1 MLARPERRRYHFST
15 RAHNDSRAPIRVLA
29 ADDEEPILSML
40 SVILK
45 EQGYEFFPAR
55 SGPECIA
62 LAVQTKPDVILLDV
76 HMPGMDGFE
85 AALALSANEET
96 SSIPIIM
103 VTGLSTS
110 ADRVR
115 GLKAGAVDFLA
126 KPVESAM
133 LIAKVSSLA
142 RLKVYNDEMKRRH
155 ASLRTELAGRGEQL
169 QAALEAFARFI
180 PQEFL
185 RALGKTNI
193 VDVKLGDQVQLD
205 MAILF
210 SDIRSFTALSEK
222 MTPEQNFSFLNS
234 YLSRMNPFIWENGGF
249 IDKYIGDAIMALFPV
264 RPDDAIAAAV
274 AMHRKLITYNAD
286 RAKTGYVPISI
297 GIGVNLGTLMLGTVG
312 EHERMDGSV
321 ISDAVNLCSRLET
334 LTRVYG
340 SGILT
345 TGRTL
350 KALSSPGRVSSRF
363 IDRVRVRGR
372 REAVLVFEVLDGETD
387 EQRRLRLSYRSEMAH
402 AQRLY
407 FSRDFT
413 EAHGTFA
420 ALRRGNPGDP
430 VLEIY
435 QARCE
440 RLLKEQVPDAW
451 EGVEEIEV
459 R

>member
-1 MLARPERRRYHFST
+1 
-15 RAHNDSRAPIRVLA
+15 
-29 ADDEEPILSML
+29 ML

-62 LAVQTKPDVILLDV
+62 LAMQIKPDVILLDV

-85 AALALSANEET
+85 AALALSGNEET

-142 RLKVYNDEMKRRH
+142 RLKVYNDDMKRRH

-249 IDKYIGDAIMALFPV
+249 IDKYIGDAIMALFPKGSGSALSA
-264 RPDDAIAAAV
+264 AIA
-274 AMHRKLITYNAD
+274 MLSHIPLYNQQRKGF
-286 RAKTGYVPISI
+286 GYDPLRI
-297 GIGVNLGTLMLGTVG
+297 GIGIHAGSVMLGIIG
-312 EHERMDGSV
+312 HERFMQGTV
-321 ISDAVNLCSRLET
+321 ISDAVNLASRLQD
-334 LTRVYG
+334 LTKVYEVSLLVSNHVLFDLEDPNRYNYRFMDKVKLKG
-340 SGILT
+340 KEDAVSVYEVFDGDPEELKARKKASREVFERGVYDFHAGHFQEALSRFQGILN
-345 TGRTL
+345 
-350 KALSSPGRVSSRF
+350 PDI
-363 IDRVRVRGR
+363 IDR
-372 REAVLVFEVLDGETD
+372 
-387 EQRRLRLSYRSEMAH
+387 
-402 AQRLY
+402 
-407 FSRDFT
+407 
-413 EAHGTFA
+413 
-420 ALRRGNPGDP
+420 P
-430 VLEIY
+430 LEIY
-435 QARCE
+435 TKRCMQA
-440 RLLKEQVPDAW
+440 LKLGGLA
-451 EGVEEIEV
+451 EESAQ
-459 R
+459 

>member
-1 MLARPERRRYHFST
+1 M
-15 RAHNDSRAPIRVLA
+15 RVLA

-62 LAVQTKPDVILLDV
+62 LAMQIKPDVILLDV

-85 AALALSANEET
+85 AALALSGNEET

-249 IDKYIGDAIMALFPV
+249 IDKYIGDAIMALFPKGSGSALSA
-264 RPDDAIAAAV
+264 AIA
-274 AMHRKLITYNAD
+274 MLSHIPLYNQQRKGF
-286 RAKTGYVPISI
+286 GYDPLRI
-297 GIGVNLGTLMLGTVG
+297 GIGIHAGSVMLGIIG
-312 EHERMDGSV
+312 HERFMQGTV
-321 ISDAVNLCSRLET
+321 ISDAVNLASRLQD
-334 LTRVYG
+334 LTKVYEVSLLVSNHVLFDLEDPNRYNYRFMDKVKLKG
-340 SGILT
+340 KEDAVSVYEVFDGDPEELKARKKASREVFERGVYDFHAGHFQEALSRFQGILN
-345 TGRTL
+345 
-350 KALSSPGRVSSRF
+350 PDI
-363 IDRVRVRGR
+363 IDR
-372 REAVLVFEVLDGETD
+372 
-387 EQRRLRLSYRSEMAH
+387 
-402 AQRLY
+402 
-407 FSRDFT
+407 
-413 EAHGTFA
+413 
-420 ALRRGNPGDP
+420 P
-430 VLEIY
+430 LEIY
-435 QARCE
+435 TKRCMQA
-440 RLLKEQVPDAW
+440 LKLGGLA
-451 EGVEEIEV
+451 EESAQ
-459 R
+459 